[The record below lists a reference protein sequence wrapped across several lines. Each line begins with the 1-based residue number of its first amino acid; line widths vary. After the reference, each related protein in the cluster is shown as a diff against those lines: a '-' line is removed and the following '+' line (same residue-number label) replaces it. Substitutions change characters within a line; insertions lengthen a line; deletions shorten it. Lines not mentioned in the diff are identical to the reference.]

1 MDKYPSKKKI
11 ILFCMMATSIVAFK
25 WLQFT
30 SPIQTWSKTLTVTSC
45 GQPDIQVS
53 VQGKP
58 DPCLKHKLHS
68 LFPED
73 QECELICNHQIPEM
87 YMSTKIN
94 FKGTLFIRIYNLKSK
109 IYS

>member
-1 MDKYPSKKKI
+1 
-11 ILFCMMATSIVAFK
+11 MMATSIVAFK

-30 SPIQTWSKTLTVTSC
+30 SPIQTWSNTLTVTSC

-73 QECELICNHQIPEM
+73 QECKLICNHQNPKM
-87 YMSTKIN
+87 YLSTKIN
-94 FKGTLFIRIYNLKSK
+94 FKGTLFIIIYNLKPK